1 MVIVHRRTFFA
12 KVGQAG
18 PLVEHFQEADE
29 QMKGFGIGWETRIY
43 TDYYSGRSDRVVVEW
58 VLEDLGDMDS
68 ELGRVMEIPE
78 AAAFFQGW
86 MENLNDMIH
95 YADGENWTVV

>member
-1 MVIVHRRTFFA
+1 MAIVHRRTFFA

-29 QMKGFGIGWETRIY
+29 QMKGYGIGWETRIY

-58 VLEDLGDMDS
+58 VLEDLGDMDA
-68 ELGRVMEIPE
+68 ELARVMEIPE
-78 AAAFFQGW
+78 AGAFFQGW
-86 MENLNDMIH
+86 MTKLNDMIH
-95 YADGENWTVV
+95 YADGENWTLV